1 MKKALQYSSNVM
13 REREKKEVGC
23 LQKKKKGNWS
33 RHFIF
38 QNALPFVEEKF
49 S

>member
-1 MKKALQYSSNVM
+1 M
-13 REREKKEVGC
+13 RKIKEKNKN
-23 LQKKKKGNWS
+23 GNWS
-33 RHFIF
+33 RYFIF